1 MCEKQFPIQN
11 SLCNSKMM
19 GDIGYCAV
27 QCRNQIQWKAS
38 CWSQQVGGGQLT
50 VHLNEPDLVQ
60 LDIENTFKREKYFEK
75 SDIANAFYKEG
86 YWKIS

>member
-1 MCEKQFPIQN
+1 MCEKQFPIQS
-11 SLCNSKMM
+11 SLCKMM

-38 CWSQQVGGGQLT
+38 CQSQQVGGGQLT

-60 LDIENTFKREKYFEK
+60 LDIENTFKTEKH
-75 SDIANAFYKEG
+75 ILRNLILNAFL
-86 YWKIS
+86 